1 MRDDRS
7 TIDAHKPALAWPGR
21 VVTLV
26 FHGRTVRGKVLARAL
41 VRTFEQGFVDAA
53 ELFIRAGMDGCLHM
67 HGHRCLVGLATGRLP
82 QTIGPAYPVSY
93 PTRAERAWSFFCFGL
108 HNLAL
113 SVADMLL
120 LWVVLS
126 LTTVRFFAVKPAAG
140 WLMSVYLLWVTFAS
154 TLNVALW
161 RLNR

>member
-1 MRDDRS
+1 MTEAQS
-7 TIDAHKPALAWPGR
+7 THTSQRWLGLAGWLLLCFTVELSGVKFLPGR
-21 VVTLV
+21 WYAHLNKASWTPPSYLFAPVWTVVYICMGIAAWLVWQQGGFRKQSVPLTL
-26 FHGRTVRGKVLARAL
+26 FLIQLAL
-41 VRTFEQGFVDAA
+41 NG
-53 ELFIRAGMDGCLHM
+53 
-67 HGHRCLVGLATGRLP
+67 
-82 QTIGPAYPVSY
+82 
-93 PTRAERAWSFFCFGL
+93 AWSFFCFGL
-108 HNLAL
+108 HNVPL
-113 SVADMLL
+113 SLSDMLL